1 MTHDSRVLSI
11 GVNINELTRLNRHLL
26 AYCVTAGCVEGL
38 GVLSCLY
45 MAGTIHSI
53 GEQLR

>member
-1 MTHDSRVLSI
+1 MTHELSI
-11 GVNINELTRLNRHLL
+11 GVSINELTRLNRHLL